1 MLRNYFLV
9 TLRNLLKTRIY
20 SFINISG
27 LAIGIT
33 SFMLIL
39 FWVNDELAYDKFIP
53 KHKKLYQLLIN
64 ADYNNRINTW
74 RSVPLPSYEAM
85 KTAHHQ
91 IATAAVTDWGG
102 ERLIVYGEKRQ
113 IRESYW
119 VSKEFLTM
127 FELDYIQGDPT
138 VAFNDPKSILI
149 TESLGEELFD
159 GEDPMGKVVRVSDE
173 SDLTV
178 TAIVKDPENFSFEFD
193 YLLPW
198 KEREIVNEWVVDNQD
213 NWGNNSFQVFVELK
227 DSQYKDEVE
236 ASIKNMLTEK
246 DPSDTYTREFM
257 LYPMER
263 WRLYFDFEDGKE
275 AGGRIEYVQLFSI
288 IGIAILLIACINF
301 MNLATAR
308 SEKRAKEVG
317 IRKSIGSR
325 RIDLIFQ
332 FLGESIIISVISYI
346 IAIGLVY
353 LILPFYN
360 TTVDKELFINL
371 TDPWFW
377 MVSALIIL
385 GTGFIAGSYPAFYLS
400 AFSPAR
406 TLKGSVSTGKGAN
419 TPRKVLVIL
428 QFGIAIILIVGT
440 FAIYQQIRM
449 VQNRDLGY
457 DQEKLIT
464 VDFNEDLRKNYDVL
478 KNEVLQSGVVESM
491 TRSNSSIAQIN
502 SNNFLN
508 WPGKPKETQV
518 IFSTITSEY
527 DYAKTM
533 GIEIL
538 MGRDFS
544 EEFVS
549 DSNAIIVNKAALD
562 LMEADNPIPIGTE
575 LELWGRNRTLVG
587 VLDNVLSESLFR
599 EVRPLFIILD
609 DWGGVISLRLSR
621 THDIQE
627 SLATLKEIFNKHNP
641 AYPFDYSFIDEQF
654 ARKFTTIKLTR
665 QLAVGFSILALIITS
680 LGVFGLA
687 SFTAEQR
694 TKEIGIRKVLGA
706 SVSSLVNL
714 MSKDFTWL
722 VLAAFLIAGPL
733 SYFLM
738 DSYLDRYPLRIDI
751 VWWIMPI
758 AGLIVLVFS
767 ILIVSYQARKA
778 ATVNPVNSLR
788 NE

>member
-1 MLRNYFLV
+1 MLRNYILV

-33 SFMLIL
+33 CSTLIL
-39 FWVNDELAYDKFIP
+39 LWVNDELAYNKFIP
-53 KHKKLYQLLIN
+53 KQKELYQILIH

-74 RSVPLPSYEAM
+74 RSVPLPTHEAM

-91 IATAAVTDWGG
+91 IANAAVTDWGE
-102 ERLIVYGEKRQ
+102 ERLIVFGEKRL
-113 IRESYW
+113 IKDSYW

-127 FELDYIQGDPT
+127 FELTYLQGDPS
-138 VAFNDPKSILI
+138 VAFNDPKSIII

-159 GEDPMGKVVRVSDE
+159 GADPMGKVVRVNDQ

-178 TAIVKDPENFSFEFD
+178 TGIIKDPSNFTFEFD
-193 YLLPW
+193 FLLPW
-198 KEREIVNEWVVDNQD
+198 KERENVSEWVVDNKD
-213 NWGNNSFQVFVELK
+213 NWGNNSFQVFIELK
-227 DSQYKDEVE
+227 GSQYKDEVE

-246 DPSDTYTREFM
+246 DPSETYTREFL

-325 RIDLIFQ
+325 RMDLIVQ
-332 FLGESIIISVISYI
+332 FLGESFIISIISYI
-346 IAIGLVY
+346 IAIGLVF
-353 LILPFYN
+353 LILPFFN
-360 TTVDKELFINL
+360 NMVEKELFIDFSNVR
-371 TDPWFW
+371 FW
-377 MVSALIIL
+377 LFSIIIII
-385 GTGFIAGSYPAFYLS
+385 GTGFVAGSYPAFYLS
-400 AFSPAR
+400 AFSPVR
-406 TLKGSVSTGKGAN
+406 TLKGSISVGKGAN
-419 TPRKVLVIL
+419 TPRKILVIL
-428 QFGIAIILIVGT
+428 QFGVAIMLIVGT
-440 FAIYQQIRM
+440 FAIYQQINM

-457 DQEKLIT
+457 QQENLIT

-478 KNEVLQSGVVESM
+478 KNEILQSGAVEAM

-502 SNNFLN
+502 SNNFIG
-508 WPGKPKETQV
+508 WPGKPEETQV
-518 IFSTITSEY
+518 IFSTITTEY

-533 GIEIL
+533 GVNIL

-544 EEFVS
+544 KEFVS
-549 DSNAIIVNKAALD
+549 DTNAIIVNKAALD
-562 LMEADNPIPIGTE
+562 LMELDNPIGTE
-575 LELWGRNRTLVG
+575 LDLWGNSRTLIG
-587 VLDNVLSESLFR
+587 VYDNVLSESLYR
-599 EVRPLFIILD
+599 EVKPLFTILE
-609 DWGGVISLRLSR
+609 DWGGVITLRLSR
-621 THDIQE
+621 NQDIRS
-627 SLATLKEIFNKHNP
+627 SLAVAKEIFNKHNP
-641 AYPFDYSFIDEQF
+641 AYPFDYSFVDEQF
-654 ARKFTTIKLTR
+654 ERKFTTIKLTR
-665 QLAVGFSILALIITS
+665 KLAVGFSLLALIITS

-706 SVSSLVNL
+706 SVSSLINL
-714 MSKDFTWL
+714 MTRDFTWL
-722 VLAAFLIAGPL
+722 VLVAFFIAGPL
-733 SYFLM
+733 SYYLM

-751 VWWIMPI
+751 VWWILPM
-758 AGLIVLVFS
+758 AGLVVLIFS
-767 ILIVSYQARKA
+767 LLIVSYQARKA
-778 ATVNPVNSLR
+778 ASVNPVNSLK